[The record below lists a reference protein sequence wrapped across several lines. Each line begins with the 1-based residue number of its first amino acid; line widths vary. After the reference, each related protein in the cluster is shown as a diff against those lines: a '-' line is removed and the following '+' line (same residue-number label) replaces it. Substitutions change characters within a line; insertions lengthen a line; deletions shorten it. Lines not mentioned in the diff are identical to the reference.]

1 MAGETSLATLL
12 RSMSPHLNA
21 GEYVFCTLANGQL
34 PAGLEIIGSFREQ
47 EGLTVIVERCR
58 AEQAGLSFDYVA
70 AWITLNVHSA
80 LEAVGLTAA
89 FATALGQAGIS
100 CNVIAGYYH
109 DHLFVGQADAERA
122 LQVLRDLA
130 ANADYI
136 NGLLVAFGLIMAIGT
151 QNAFVLA
158 QSLRRE
164 HHLPVAAL
172 CVACDAL
179 LVAAGVFGLATVL
192 AQNPTL
198 LAIARWGGAA
208 FLLWYG
214 SQALRRACSRQS
226 LQQGENQTVRSLRAV
241 MLSALAVTLLNPHVY
256 LDTVLLIGS
265 LGAQQTE
272 PGAYV
277 VGAASAS
284 LLWFFTLALGAA
296 WLAPWLARPGTW
308 RILDLLVAV
317 MMFAVALQL
326 ITAG

>member
-1 MAGETSLATLL
+1 MWQS
-12 RSMSPHLNA
+12 
-21 GEYVFCTLANGQL
+21 YV
-34 PAGLEIIGSFREQ
+34 
-47 EGLTVIVERCR
+47 
-58 AEQAGLSFDYVA
+58 
-70 AWITLNVHSA
+70 
-80 LEAVGLTAA
+80 
-89 FATALGQAGIS
+89 
-100 CNVIAGYYH
+100 
-109 DHLFVGQADAERA
+109 
-122 LQVLRDLA
+122 
-130 ANADYI
+130 

-172 CVACDAL
+172 CVMCDAI

-198 LAIARWGGAA
+198 LAVARWGGAV
-208 FLLWYG
+208 FLIWYG
-214 SQALRRACSRQS
+214 SQALRRAFSQQS

-296 WLAPWLARPGTW
+296 WLAPWLARPSTW

-317 MMFAVALQL
+317 MMFAVAVQL